1 MIMQTIPL
9 AELNQQIIQLLYKE
23 VGIVNTLRFLQ
34 QYQLGYGNYVE
45 NRHALFDGMSID
57 DLSDEI
63 DRLALNSPDAIQRLL
78 AETA

>member
-34 QYQLGYGNYVE
+34 QYRRGYGNFVE
-45 NRHALFDGMSID
+45 ERHGLFENMSVE
-57 DLSDEI
+57 DLSDEV
-63 DRLALNSPDAIQRLL
+63 DRLDLNSAEAIQRLL
-78 AETA
+78 AE